1 VFLAIKR
8 FFARAPRP
16 PEAHP
21 AGHRGPTQAG
31 PPDDPPGETSA
42 DAEAE
47 RLVREA
53 LATPSPFVRDALY
66 QAAAKAMITSA
77 GPDLLRFCLRQVGDA
92 ASAEDIAQRALI
104 TFWQVLPRYQERS
117 QLRTYLFGI
126 AKNLCRRHARGEAR
140 AARAFEDNEEAIRDE
155 LYPELADVDP
165 FERSQRAQA
174 LERALA
180 TLSAQDAWLLRARLV
195 EELGYGEILPR
206 YRARFGPHITTVEGL
221 RTAFFHARRRLET
234 TLRGGPR

>member
-1 VFLAIKR
+1 MFLAIKR

-16 PEAHP
+16 PEAHSG
-21 AGHRGPTQAG
+21 GHRGPPQGDPAG
-31 PPDDPPGETSA
+31 EPSG

-66 QAAAKAMITSA
+66 HAAAKAMITSA
-77 GPDLLRFCLRQVGDA
+77 GPDLLRFCLRHVGDA
-92 ASAEDIAQRALI
+92 ASAEDVAQRALI

-117 QLRTYLFGI
+117 LLRTYLFGI

-140 AARAFEDNEEAIRDE
+140 AARAFEGNEEAIRDE

-165 FERSQRAQA
+165 FERRHREQV

-180 TLSAQDAWLLRARLV
+180 TLSDRDAWLLRARLV

-206 YRARFGPHITTVEGL
+206 YRTRFGPQITTVEGL
-221 RTAFFHARRRLET
+221 RTAFFHARQRLET
-234 TLRGGPR
+234 NLRGGPR